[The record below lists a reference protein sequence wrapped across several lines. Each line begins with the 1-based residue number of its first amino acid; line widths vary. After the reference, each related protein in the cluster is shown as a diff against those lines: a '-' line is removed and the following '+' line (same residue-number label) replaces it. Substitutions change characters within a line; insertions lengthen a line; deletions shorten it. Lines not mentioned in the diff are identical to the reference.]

1 MKLSRLQFLH
11 LAAGAAALPAVSRI
25 ARAQTYPTRPV
36 RLIVPY
42 PPGGGVD
49 ITARL
54 IGQSLS
60 ERLGQPFVIENR
72 PGAASNIG
80 TEAVVRAAP
89 DGYTLLL
96 VGINSAIN
104 ATSYDK
110 LNFNFI
116 RDITPVATISGV
128 PSIMAVHPSFPAKT
142 VPEFIAYARA
152 NPGKANMASEGIGG
166 FGQLFGEMFKMMA
179 GINMVHVPYRG
190 AAPALTDLMGAQ
202 VQVMFVTTLSSI
214 QYVRAGKLRAL
225 AVTSATRSEALP
237 EVPTVGEFLPG
248 YEASNW
254 YGVSVPKKTPTEIV
268 EKLNK
273 EINAAIADP
282 KLKARF
288 AELGAE
294 PMKMTPAEFEK
305 FVVGETE
312 KWGKVVRAANI
323 RAE

>member
-11 LAAGAAALPAVSRI
+11 LASGAAALPAVSRI

-312 KWGKVVRAANI
+312 KWGKVARAANI